1 MSEKEKNKAAE
12 AAEEKSSKAD
22 NCGKASKE
30 VEKEEKKAGTV
41 SETKPEE
48 KKAESSETA
57 REEKKEAEDT
67 EKEKKAKPDPKDEEI
82 AKLKDQV
89 MRQMAEFDNYRKRT
103 EKEKASMY
111 DIGAIDV
118 IKKLLPIVDNF
129 ERGLALLTDDEK
141 KLPFADGMEKVY
153 RQTTKMLSDLGV
165 EPIEAVGKTFDPD
178 KHNAVLHCEDDSV
191 GANTVV
197 QELEKGYT
205 YHDTVVRYSMVKVA
219 N

>member
-1 MSEKEKNKAAE
+1 VSEKEKNKAAE
-12 AAEEKSSKAD
+12 EKSSKAE
-22 NCGKASKE
+22 NCRGEAS
-30 VEKEEKKAGTV
+30 EKEGKEKQAGK
-41 SETKPEE
+41 EKKPEE
-48 KKAESSETA
+48 KKGSEKKA
-57 REEKKEAEDT
+57 AAEEKKEADAK
-67 EKEKKAKPDPKDEEI
+67 KEAKKDPKDEQI
-82 AKLKDQV
+82 AKLKDQL
-89 MRQMAEFDNYRKRT
+89 MRQMAEFDNFRKRT

-111 DIGAIDV
+111 DMGAVDV

-153 RQTTKMLSDLGV
+153 RQTVKMLSDLGV

-178 KHNAVLHCEDDSV
+178 RHNAVMHCEDDSV
-191 GANTVV
+191 GDNTVV

>member
-12 AAEEKSSKAD
+12 EKSSKAE
-22 NCGKASKE
+22 NCREEAS
-30 VEKEEKKAGTV
+30 EKEGKEKQAEK
-41 SETKPEE
+41 EKKPEE
-48 KKAESSETA
+48 KKGSEKKA
-57 REEKKEAEDT
+57 AAEEKKEADAK
-67 EKEKKAKPDPKDEEI
+67 KEAKKDPRDEQI
-82 AKLKDQV
+82 AKLKDQL
-89 MRQMAEFDNYRKRT
+89 MRQMAEFDNFRKRT

-111 DIGAIDV
+111 DMGAVDV

-153 RQTTKMLSDLGV
+153 RQTVKMLSDLGV

-178 KHNAVLHCEDDSV
+178 RHNAVMHCEDDSV
-191 GANTVV
+191 GDNTVV